1 MMIPMAMLG
10 VLFDSC
16 SWTSASP
23 SAVQLLHDTH
33 THTHTQL
40 VDIMVLS
47 MDHRSRSRSE
57 KILCM
62 DGCCLVSVINNW
74 ACDFQ

>member
-33 THTHTQL
+33 THTHTISGYYGLIDGSQIKKPIRENIVHGRLLSRLSDKQL
-40 VDIMVLS
+40 GM
-47 MDHRSRSRSE
+47 
-57 KILCM
+57 
-62 DGCCLVSVINNW
+62 
-74 ACDFQ
+74 

>member
-33 THTHTQL
+33 TISGYYGLIDGSQIKKPIRENIVHGRLLSRLSDKQL
-40 VDIMVLS
+40 GM
-47 MDHRSRSRSE
+47 
-57 KILCM
+57 
-62 DGCCLVSVINNW
+62 
-74 ACDFQ
+74 

>member
-33 THTHTQL
+33 THTHTHTISGYYGLIDGSQIKKPIRENIVHGRLLSRLSDKQL
-40 VDIMVLS
+40 GM
-47 MDHRSRSRSE
+47 
-57 KILCM
+57 
-62 DGCCLVSVINNW
+62 
-74 ACDFQ
+74 